1 MKLITTI
8 NDAHDAMTAL
18 NQNFNM
24 LVTGKRKILEAK
36 EVNNSIGK
44 MINLAK
50 AQVMDAIRT
59 GNTDPITW
67 LSPSKQIGNS

>member
-1 MKLITTI
+1 MKLITQI
-8 NDAHDAMTAL
+8 NDASDAMLAL

-50 AQVMDAIRT
+50 AQVVDALRT
-59 GNTDPITW
+59 GNTDPILW
-67 LSPSKQIGNS
+67 LSPVKQIER